1 MMQMNGG
8 IVMDEKWTD
17 SELLL
22 KIEVENKKLWSA
34 LKDLAELHKENPAK
48 AKNVIDQLVLLLKK
62 QV

>member
-1 MMQMNGG
+1 
-8 IVMDEKWTD
+8 MDEKWTD